1 MFLILNLDQSTGKLQ
16 QCEAKLGYRTCF
28 TKLDLSKWLQYIS
41 LNWFKNGLDKIPSL
55 DSFIQMIEGHLLSNS
70 WSRGTSSHSGLFDQA
85 ARLPCGVREPCKL
98 KKIFYFLSSHL
109 LPQIMQSCFLE
120 KLCVPYGV
128 REPCELKKRLF
139 FLPFSH
145 LLPQIM

>member
-70 WSRGTSSHSGLFDQA
+70 WSRGTSSHSGLLNQA

-109 LPQIMQSCFLE
+109 LPQSYVSQVECENHVVNKLFLAFRSFH
-120 KLCVPYGV
+120 KFSFSPLS
-128 REPCELKKRLF
+128 
-139 FLPFSH
+139 SH
-145 LLPQIM
+145 L